1 MKRCARALAVAVV
14 AGAGVVAGGGS
25 AAAVDGPGPL
35 VQTGDI
41 DLLEDVFEHIS
52 VPIGDG
58 GRAVH
63 QMYDSRAAAAD

>member
-1 MKRCARALAVAVV
+1 MKRCAHVLATAVV
-14 AGAGVVAGGGS
+14 AGATVLAGGGPAS
-25 AAAVDGPGPL
+25 AVDGPGPV

-52 VPIGDG
+52 VPIVDG

-63 QMYDSRAAAAD
+63 QMYDSRATAAG